1 MNWRHRIKSYDD
13 IRYAWSHIDTIT
25 GLCEDTGLC
34 EATHHGTTSRRTE
47 TDHADVHKIQINK
60 QRSPNNPRTNKMS
73 QHSKRKPAQAKIPT
87 KSQHCFRCGYSRP
100 HNNGKCP
107 AEGQKCNNC
116 SKYKH
121 FASVCNSKDKIREQ
135 FNQDSHAIWNDI
147 RSPHSNNNSNC
158 SSDES
163 SDSDENAFTINE
175 VQNQPNTRKKQ
186 HLFNANLKIGK
197 STIPF
202 QIDSGSSVN
211 IIDETTF
218 QRIKKNNPKIVLRK
232 SRKRLFGFGSQTPLP
247 LVGQF
252 ECVLE

>member
-1 MNWRHRIKSYDD
+1 MKLYKRQAKGI
-13 IRYAWSHIDTIT
+13 
-25 GLCEDTGLC
+25 
-34 EATHHGTTSRRTE
+34 EATNHDITSRRTE

-60 QRSPNNPRTNKMS
+60 QRSPNPRTNKMS
-73 QHSKRKPAQAKIPT
+73 QYSKRKPATAKVPT
-87 KSQHCFRCGYSRP
+87 KSQRCFRCGYSWP

-116 SKYKH
+116 SKYNH

-135 FNQDSHAIWNDI
+135 LNQDSTHAIWNDI

-186 HLFNANLKIGK
+186 RSFNANLKIGN

-202 QIDSGSSVN
+202 QIDSGSSVK

-218 QRIKKNNPKIVLRK
+218 QRIKKNNPNIVLRK
-232 SRKRLFGFGSQTPLP
+232 SRKLLFGFGSQTPLP

>member
-1 MNWRHRIKSYDD
+1 
-13 IRYAWSHIDTIT
+13 
-25 GLCEDTGLC
+25 
-34 EATHHGTTSRRTE
+34 
-47 TDHADVHKIQINK
+47 
-60 QRSPNNPRTNKMS
+60 MS
-73 QHSKRKPAQAKIPT
+73 QHSKRKPATAKIHT
-87 KSQHCFRCGYSRP
+87 NLNVVFAVVIWP
-100 HNNGKCP
+100 HNDGKCP
-107 AEGQKCNNC
+107 AEGQRCSNC
-116 SKYKH
+116 SKYNH

-135 FNQDSHAIWNDI
+135 LNQDSTHAIWNDI

-186 HLFNANLKIGK
+186 RSFKANLKIGK

-202 QIDSGSSVN
+202 QIDGGSSVN

-218 QRIKKNNPKIVLRK
+218 QRIKKNNPNIDLRK
-232 SRKRLFGFGSQTPLP
+232 SRKRLFGFGSQTSLP

-252 ECVLE
+252 ECVLESKK